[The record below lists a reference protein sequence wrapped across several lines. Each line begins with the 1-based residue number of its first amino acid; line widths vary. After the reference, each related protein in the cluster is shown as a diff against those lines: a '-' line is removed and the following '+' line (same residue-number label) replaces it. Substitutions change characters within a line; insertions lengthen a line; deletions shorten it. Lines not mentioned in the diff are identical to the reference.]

1 MGTLFDQKPR
11 VNNIDFPG
19 ERIVLYA
26 RNLRDVYSFLTF
38 EQALQ
43 CIELD
48 FKIDDYDVKDE
59 QIEGFGH
66 LLENLIE
73 VINDQNS
80 SD

>member
-11 VNNIDFPG
+11 VENIKEPG
-19 ERIVLYA
+19 YRIVLYA
-26 RNLRDVYSFLTF
+26 LDLCDDYDFLNF
-38 EQALQ
+38 SDALK

-48 FKIDDYDVKDE
+48 FKIDDYDVRDE
-59 QIEGFGH
+59 QMEGFGH

-73 VINDQNS
+73 VINDQNL

>member
-11 VNNIDFPG
+11 TENIDLPG

-26 RNLRDVYSFLTF
+26 RDLCDVYSFLSF

-48 FKIDDYDVKDE
+48 FKIDNYDVRDE
-59 QIEGFGH
+59 QLAGFGE
-66 LLENLIE
+66 LLERYIDK
-73 VINDQNS
+73 IND
-80 SD
+80 

>member
-11 VNNIDFPG
+11 VENIDFPG
-19 ERIVLYA
+19 ERIVLHA
-26 RNLRDVYSFLTF
+26 RNLCEVYSFLTF

-48 FKIDDYDVKDE
+48 FKIDDYDVRDE
-59 QIEGFGH
+59 QMEGFEH

-73 VINDQNS
+73 VINDQNL

>member
-48 FKIDDYDVKDE
+48 FKIDNYDVRDE
-59 QIEGFGH
+59 QLAGFGE
-66 LLENLIE
+66 LLGRYIDT
-73 VINDQNS
+73 IND
-80 SD
+80 